1 MIREGDNL
9 EVVVIEGNQ
18 TIAQQLMG
26 LLASAGFTP
35 HVLAPDRALMAAPG
49 WTGPEVLLI
58 GLDAERPQRLAYA
71 RRVQGAYPSAII
83 IGYTSN
89 YTADALGEAMSAG
102 ARRVLRYPFEISALR
117 QAVNDV
123 REEVRL
129 LTGPIASAPTAQVAP
144 RPVSPISTAVATLNP
159 ERPHQLIA
167 LFSPKGGVGTSTLAV
182 NLALALQLTGNQA
195 VLVDGNISFGSLE
208 VFLELQPVRS
218 ILQLVGDVEQ
228 MTPEAV
234 METLVPHSTGLQ
246 VLLAPLRPEEGDSIR
261 GEHMQRVLNILKQRF
276 PFTLVDTWPSYDERV
291 LAVLEIADIILVPI
305 GPDLPA
311 MKNLNSFLRVARL
324 LNYDMDKIVPVLMR
338 ANSVPPGHLKDLETF
353 LKQELKWRVVSDG
366 KRATAAANTG
376 TPFVL
381 SARDSQISQNIFDL
395 AKSLAGDHEPA
406 EDQAAKAKPQTG
418 GRFWKR

>member
-26 LLASAGFTP
+26 VLASAGFTP

-49 WTGPEVLLI
+49 WSGPDVLLI
-58 GLDAERPQRLAYA
+58 GLDADRPQRLAYA

-83 IGYTSN
+83 LGYTSN

-102 ARRVLRYPFEISALR
+102 ARRVLRYPFEIPALR

-129 LTGPIASAPTAQVAP
+129 LTGPVTAPQHDVAP
-144 RPVSPISTAVATLNP
+144 RQITPFSAAVATVNP
-159 ERPHQLIA
+159 EKPHHLIA

-182 NLALALQLTGNQA
+182 NLSLALQLTGNQT

-291 LAVLEIADIILVPI
+291 LAVLEIADTILVPI

-324 LNYDMDKIVPVLMR
+324 LNYDMEKIVPVLMR

-381 SARDSQISQNIFDL
+381 SARDAQISQNIFDL
-395 AKSLAGDHEPA
+395 AKFLAGDPESSD
-406 EDQAAKAKPQTG
+406 EQQAKAKPPAS